1 MSHHAAYR
9 AVVPERLPELGEP
22 VGELHSFTQNAGP
35 LRVLFMSELRPPLGE
50 AVGGRSA
57 SLQQCIVSDATRAGD
72 AILIM
77 GETAPNLV
85 VMQLSA
91 GQPDAAA
98 LLEHARLSWP
108 QTAFLAFTAGPDVN
122 AHPLV
127 ETYGDMTCLTS
138 PDLASLHAAVEQELQ
153 RLCFGLIRGVS
164 LPNLL
169 QMLHWERRSV
179 SLLVRRG
186 EGRAWGR
193 LHLRAGDI
201 VDAYVHESGQAG
213 ETAALELLSWEH
225 AVTTLERS
233 YRNQHTVIRTPL
245 QGLLMEA
252 MKRQDESSRA
262 PPTVAE
268 AGPTENTDPSSGT
281 VPPPSTPSSLRQPE
295 PLRDS
300 TPREVCAMSNINATL
315 ETALNTIDG
324 ALAAA
329 LVDHSSGM
337 PLGKMGSGVNL
348 DMAAAGNTE
357 VVRAKLRT
365 MEMLGIKGGIEDILI
380 TLDTQ
385 YHILYLIPRQPLFLY
400 LVLNRDRANLAMAR
414 FKLKALGSELTI

>member
-1 MSHHAAYR
+1 M
-9 AVVPERLPELGEP
+9 
-22 VGELHSFTQNAGP
+22 
-35 LRVLFMSELRPPLGE
+35 LFISDTLPPLGE
-50 AVGGRSA
+50 YLTIRSPL
-57 SLQQCIVSDATRAGD
+57 LQQCVISDASHADD
-72 AILIM
+72 AIRIM
-77 GETAPNLV
+77 GDTPPNLV
-85 VMQLSA
+85 VIQVST
-91 GQPDAAA
+91 GRYDAAA
-98 LLEHARLSWP
+98 LLDHARLSWP
-108 QTAFLAFTAGPDVN
+108 QTAFLAFTAGPDET
-122 AHPLV
+122 ATSLV
-127 ETYGDMTCLTS
+127 DTYGDMTCLNT
-138 PDLASLHAAVEQELQ
+138 PDVAALCAAIELQIQ

-164 LPNLL
+164 MPNLL

-186 EGRAWGR
+186 EGSAWGR
-193 LHLRAGDI
+193 LHLRAGNI
-201 VDAYVHESGQAG
+201 VDAYVHETGRSG
-213 ETAALELLSWEH
+213 EDAALEVLSWEH

-233 YRNQHTVIRTPL
+233 YRNQHTAIHTSL

-262 PPTVAE
+262 PPTGTD
-268 AGPTENTDPSSGT
+268 AGLTGFPDENVLLVSHTQTPIPASTSSSRQLEPPAASGT
-281 VPPPSTPSSLRQPE
+281 GLRATPLHDIS
-295 PLRDS
+295 
-300 TPREVCAMSNINATL
+300 AMSNINATL

-365 MEMLGIKGGIEDILI
+365 MEMFGIKGGIEDILI

-385 YHILYLIPRQPLFLY
+385 YHILYLIPKQPLFLY

-414 FKLKALGSELTI
+414 FKLMALGSELPI